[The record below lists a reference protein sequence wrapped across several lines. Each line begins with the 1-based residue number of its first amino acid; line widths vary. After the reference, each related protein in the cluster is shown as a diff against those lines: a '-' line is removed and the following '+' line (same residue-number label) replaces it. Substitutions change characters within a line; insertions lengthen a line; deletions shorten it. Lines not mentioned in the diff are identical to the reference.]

1 MSTTES
7 VLHEVLEQ
15 RAIGAAKI
23 GGSFSSMAQRYGDPT
38 IMLTDLWREYGLDE
52 RCKIWFYDELQVW
65 SDPYGTIDRI
75 FFDIKNKQPE
85 CTNQNFVGD
94 LADIRDKLKD
104 CDFETFVR
112 VLGDSRAETSR
123 TYDSTK
129 LSFMGDDIEIFATF
143 RADGA
148 DGPHYLS
155 MLRLNTID
163 NPKGSRE

>member
-1 MSTTES
+1 MSTTET
-7 VLHEVLEQ
+7 VLREILEQ

-65 SDPYGTIDRI
+65 SDAYDTIDRV
-75 FFDIKNKQPE
+75 FFDTKFKQPE
-85 CTNQNFVGD
+85 CANRNFVDD

-104 CDFETFVR
+104 CDFETFER
-112 VLGDSRAETSR
+112 VLDDDRATTDR
-123 TYDSTK
+123 KSTITD
-129 LSFMGDDIEIFATF
+129 LNFMGDGIELFAVFLPRET
-143 RADGA
+143 G
-148 DGPHYLS
+148 GPHYLS

-163 NPKGSRE
+163 GPKGSRE